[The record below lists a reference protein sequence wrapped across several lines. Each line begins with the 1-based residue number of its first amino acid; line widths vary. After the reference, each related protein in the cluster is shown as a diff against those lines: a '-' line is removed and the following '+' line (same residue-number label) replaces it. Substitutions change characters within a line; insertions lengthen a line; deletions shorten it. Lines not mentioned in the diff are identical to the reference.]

1 MSPIAILSIAL
12 AIVGLTGATGTLWYR
27 SQYEACQASVAIEA
41 AKAEEKLN
49 AQKEADAKFTRG
61 LAEATRTIKEEIRER
76 ANATQVELAKVKSDP
91 NCLRTPAGAA
101 FDARLQPTGK
111 QTEVGSPRPAKP

>member
-1 MSPIAILSIAL
+1 MSPIVILSVAV
-12 AIVGLTGATGTLWYR
+12 AIVGLAGATGTFWYR
-27 SQYEACQASVAIEA
+27 GQYEACQASVAIEA

-101 FDARLQPTGK
+101 FDARVQPNPVK
-111 QTEVGSPRPAKP
+111 AQTDPPRPARP